1 MEMNIIQFN
10 VDLHLPRVQEII
22 FTDVNQQLQDVL
34 NVYQQHIDPNAHW
47 YPTRSTAKGKPKAL
61 IYSPE
66 GFTEYG
72 QKKIARACKQIEKNG
87 DVLFH
92 FADSQKLSNCH
103 LMSYV
108 GYKAIEGYSASR
120 SEVGFF
126 FTLENNRETISQMV
140 SFIGGLAEKFSQ
152 CYITMHLHGFFHSL
166 RLFPPRINAS
176 LIVYIPSPLQE
187 SEYPEAHQLV
197 PIHKEGRHV
206 GTVIVLLD
214 HFPDETNKEDAKTI
228 YRVELKLREAD
239 LLPMKSDL

>member
-1 MEMNIIQFN
+1 MEMNIIQFD
-10 VDLHLPRVQEII
+10 VELHLPRVQEII
-22 FTDVNQQLQDVL
+22 FTDVNQQLHDIL

-47 YPTRSTAKGKPKAL
+47 YPMRSTAKGKPKAL

-72 QKKIARACKQIEKNG
+72 LKKIARACKKIEKKG

-108 GYKAIEGYSASR
+108 GYKAIEGSHASK
-120 SEVGFF
+120 SKVVFF
-126 FTLENNRETISQMV
+126 FTLENNSKTISQMV

-152 CYITMHLHGFFHSL
+152 CYITMRFQDSFCSL
-166 RLFPPRINAS
+166 RLFPPRINTS

-187 SEYPEAHQLV
+187 SEYQEAHQLI
-197 PIHKEGRHV
+197 PIYKEGKHV
-206 GTVIVLLD
+206 GTVIVLFD
-214 HFPDETNKEDAKTI
+214 HFPDEANKEDAKTI
-228 YRVELKLREAD
+228 YHIELKLREAD
-239 LLPMKSDL
+239 LLPMKKDL